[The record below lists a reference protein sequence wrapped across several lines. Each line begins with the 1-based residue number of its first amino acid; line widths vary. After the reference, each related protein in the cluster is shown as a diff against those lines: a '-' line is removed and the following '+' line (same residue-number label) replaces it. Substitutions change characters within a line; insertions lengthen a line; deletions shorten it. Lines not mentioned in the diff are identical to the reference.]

1 MTCGLVFTESAH
13 IAIGVR
19 QFSCHFAHNIVC
31 STAFSLPRSHSLS
44 LFLSHKKSA
53 NANTKWQWIEFLI
66 KFIWKCTHETVTVWI
81 GNRHR
86 IYVNVLRFDMFCNQE
101 ATKKKY
107 FPPNYWTAILLKVF
121 FLSRFVFIFFSVL
134 LTSACCYFRIFIV
147 VLCLRLWKFMI
158 VQMQRWK
165 TSRHLFTLIL
175 RRIIYSQCVP
185 SMNTKCYKMINDAFV
200 WFWQRTVNQ
209 TST

>member
-121 FLSRFVFIFFSVL
+121 FLSRFVFIFFRFAYFCL
-134 LTSACCYFRIFIV
+134 LLFPHFYRRSLPSTMEIHDRTNATVENFPALIHVDFKAYY
-147 VLCLRLWKFMI
+147 
-158 VQMQRWK
+158 
-165 TSRHLFTLIL
+165 LFTVCSV
-175 RRIIYSQCVP
+175 YEH
-185 SMNTKCYKMINDAFV
+185 KMINDAFV